1 MLNFSILDHS
11 VIEDLSTEEKLAALL
26 ANNNDYFLAVMGI
39 FIILM
44 HAGFAFLE
52 AGSVRAKNTTNIL
65 IKNYADL
72 CIGAILFWL
81 IGYSF
86 AFGEHNP
93 FIGFDHFLLVNVPKS
108 DYTFFFFQVSKQL
121 LISTTYYLWMKW
133 YFSCHQRKNNETSQL
148 ARNNFIFYAGLAKL
162 SLAYI

>member
-1 MLNFSILDHS
+1 MHNFSILDHS

-44 HAGFAFLE
+44 QAGFAFLE

-72 CIGAILFWL
+72 CLGAILFWL

-86 AFGEHNP
+86 AFGEQNP

-108 DYTFFFFQVSKQL
+108 DYTFFFFQVSTQL
-121 LISTTYYLWMKW
+121 LRYYLLIDKMVL
-133 YFSCHQRKNNETSQL
+133 FMPP
-148 ARNNFIFYAGLAKL
+148 
-162 SLAYI
+162 

>member
-1 MLNFSILDHS
+1 MLLAIRVVLKLKILIALFLLLDFSILDHS

-81 IGYSF
+81 IGYSL

-108 DYTFFFFQVSKQL
+108 DYTFFFFQVSKQ
-121 LISTTYYLWMKW
+121 
-133 YFSCHQRKNNETSQL
+133 EQL
-148 ARNNFIFYAGLAKL
+148 CT
-162 SLAYI
+162 